1 MKQWKFL
8 SGYVRIGIRGTRV
21 ERTVN
26 ALIAEGIAVHDIIKL
41 DGSSLTA
48 YIRTKKLP
56 AAKEIAEDCG
66 CELKLIAE
74 TGLTKA
80 KHLVL
85 SRLSLFVTLML
96 GLTVLLIMSRLVL
109 FIEIDGCDVIDR
121 ENVST
126 VLAESGIHIGMHL
139 HDIDYLLVREN
150 LLRMDER
157 ICYADIRPNGVLVKV
172 VIREAN
178 SIVDKD
184 DDTTPASIYADK
196 DCTIISIVAEDGRAL
211 VTKGQTV
218 KRGTL
223 LISGDITPEGSES
236 NVFVRAKGEIIAEVA
251 YRFTSVVEP
260 MATKLIRTGNSLTI
274 NRIEAMFVSVTSS
287 IPYRDYEQE
296 FGSQRVLTP
305 AGIPVTVTEGT
316 AYELIPGEAKLSR
329 DEMEQQASFLL
340 EEKLKRVVPG
350 DARITAKKTEYIIQD
365 DGTMLAIMNII
376 TIESIGCARCIQT
389 E

>member
-41 DGSSLTA
+41 DGRSLTA

-157 ICYADIRPNGVLVKV
+157 ICYADIRPNGE
-172 VIREAN
+172 I
-178 SIVDKD
+178 
-184 DDTTPASIYADK
+184 
-196 DCTIISIVAEDGRAL
+196 GRAH
-211 VTKGQTV
+211 V
-218 KRGTL
+218 
-223 LISGDITPEGSES
+223 
-236 NVFVRAKGEIIAEVA
+236 
-251 YRFTSVVEP
+251 
-260 MATKLIRTGNSLTI
+260 
-274 NRIEAMFVSVTSS
+274 
-287 IPYRDYEQE
+287 
-296 FGSQRVLTP
+296 
-305 AGIPVTVTEGT
+305 
-316 AYELIPGEAKLSR
+316 
-329 DEMEQQASFLL
+329 
-340 EEKLKRVVPG
+340 
-350 DARITAKKTEYIIQD
+350 
-365 DGTMLAIMNII
+365 
-376 TIESIGCARCIQT
+376 
-389 E
+389 